1 MRIAIRHAGSTDF
14 VKPLSPRHYALKEFA
29 FRDANPVDRP
39 ERLMRLKCLASSKL
53 IAIRSR

>member
-14 VKPLSPRHYALKEFA
+14 VKSLSPRHYALKEFA
-29 FRDANPVDRP
+29 FRDANPVGRP

-53 IAIRSR
+53 IVSISR